1 MEHKTNQ
8 SGDNS
13 STKFLPKKGGT
24 VVPPSDFQ
32 SVTTE
37 VTDTTSVTRK
47 TPRPRAS
54 AQARPREYTPTA
66 QLKK

>member
-1 MEHKTNQ
+1 MSKT
-8 SGDNS
+8 SPY
-13 STKFLPKKGGT
+13 STPNVPPQKGGA

-32 SVTTE
+32 SVATQCP
-37 VTDTTSVTRK
+37 DTTSVTPQ

-54 AQARPREYTPTA
+54 AQARPHEDTPTA